1 MAPVLRDVD
10 RREEGRV
17 RVGIDNVQIARMAT
31 LGEGFPRR
39 YLSARELA
47 EYEARAPQRRD
58 EYLAGRF
65 AAKEAY
71 IKASGRTGLEY
82 RRIEV
87 LNDPDGAPRLYVD
100 GVRTGQVSL
109 THDGIATAIVLLED
123 ERK

>member
-1 MAPVLRDVD
+1 MK
-10 RREEGRV
+10 
-17 RVGIDNVQIARMAT
+17 VGIDNVQIVRMAT
-31 LGEGFPRR
+31 LSPGFPKRI
-39 YLSARELA
+39 LSPRELA
-47 EYEARAPQRRD
+47 EYEVRTPQRRD

-71 IKASGRTGLEY
+71 IKASGRAGLEY

-109 THDGIATAIVLLED
+109 THDGIATAIVLLDDD